1 MRRKAIILLVLALV
15 AGSMA
20 PVAEAAKRRKKPVP
34 VDQVFHL
41 VWGGE
46 ACALSVSA
54 DLGNPEE
61 SCSDTFWGATG
72 DLSGGPAI
80 IPAVDGIP
88 LTLDATKPIRA
99 KLAVQ
104 SWYFAGVGP
113 DVMGI
118 GEAEVHAVL
127 TGVSGGEE
135 ITIGEATS
143 EPYVVTPASAD
154 YEVEFEIQPPAE
166 LAKKV
171 FEEIT
176 LSLQT
181 QGNQLFHGVFPADG
195 SSTLT
200 FGTFAIPK

>member
-1 MRRKAIILLVLALV
+1 MRRNAIILLVIALI

-20 PVAEAAKRRKKPVP
+20 PVAEAAKKKKKKPVP

-46 ACALSVSA
+46 ACALSVTA
-54 DLGNPEE
+54 DMANPEE
-61 SCSDTFWGATG
+61 SCADTFWGATEA
-72 DLSGGPAI
+72 LSGGPAI
-80 IPAVDGIP
+80 IPAIDGLP
-88 LTLDATKPIRA
+88 LTLDASKTIRA

-104 SWYFAGVGP
+104 SWYFAGLGP

-118 GEAEVHAVL
+118 GEAEVHALL

-143 EPYVVTPASAD
+143 EPYLVTPASAN
-154 YEVEFEIQPPAE
+154 YEVEFEIQPAE
-166 LAKKV
+166 ELNNKV

-195 SSTLT
+195 TSTLT
-200 FGTFAIPK
+200 FGTFALK